1 MRAHAGAY
9 VRVIPAD
16 VSVLIKPKWDS
27 GRVSFTLLIRKET
40 RIQSITGAAMPL
52 RFKDCAYVRQCCV
65 EPDEERLLGLVS
77 YLHTFQR
84 HGSELLVSRLHA
96 SVSDRAGTFGF
107 PVAIGLDQATV
118 RNQYWG
124 CYPPA

>member
-1 MRAHAGAY
+1 MGLWAS
-9 VRVIPAD
+9 D
-16 VSVLIKPKWDS
+16 
-27 GRVSFTLLIRKET
+27 TLLISKVSRM
-40 RIQSITGAAMPL
+40 RSMTGAAMPL
-52 RFKDCAYVRQCCV
+52 RFKDCSYVRQCCV

-84 HGSELLVSRLHA
+84 HGSELLVSRLHT

-107 PVAIGLDQATV
+107 PVAIGLDQATL